1 MTTSIPQDQILDDDQ
16 PMEADGDPQGAV
28 SGDEQA
34 GPSEN
39 PAEELETGVVW
50 SRLLFLVAFFVFI
63 AVVGGRNAMFFVAG
77 IGAALFI
84 HEGGHFLAGRWS
96 GMLVTEYFIGFG
108 PRIFSFR
115 RGETVYGL
123 KAIPLGAYVRI
134 VGMSSL
140 EDVHPANEARTYRQ
154 AAWHK
159 RVITILAGPAT
170 HFVIAAFLMV
180 IYLMTNG
187 ALVADEEAWAIGDVV
202 PGSVA
207 EEAGLQSRDQI
218 VAINGQEL
226 NLWEDLSGTIQGIDG
241 ELTDFTVLRDGE
253 TFDLQVR
260 VGERLS
266 QLGAQGLNGLYYGDF
281 IRTFEGE
288 PVENYAQFADLASD
302 RVGEQV
308 SVGIQRGPSVIDQL
322 VEIDEVAPDSGNATL
337 GFLGVTRGPAF
348 DAPLS
353 IGGAVVEAP
362 QQLGSFISDI
372 AQRTPRLVTTR
383 DGLRSTFG
391 LTAFD
396 SPPVQES
403 VLDENGLVIE
413 FRPVDLPNIDQDRP
427 VSLIGLTRIASIVE
441 DGSFVLFLVIVINI
455 FFGMFNLVPLLP
467 LDGGHI
473 AIATYEKIRSV
484 ISGTR
489 HAADPNKLLP
499 VTYAVFGLLIVVQI
513 IAVVRDIYEIV
524 AF

>member
-1 MTTSIPQDQILDDDQ
+1 MTDTLENPTSDLSAAQPQEIRK
-16 PMEADGDPQGAV
+16 E
-28 SGDEQA
+28 
-34 GPSEN
+34 GPSAN
-39 PAEELETGVVW
+39 PAEELETGIVW
-50 SRLLFLVAFFVFI
+50 SRLLLLIGFFIFV
-63 AVVGGRNAMFFVAG
+63 AVVGGRNAIAFVAA

-134 VGMSSL
+134 VGMTSL
-140 EDVHPANEARTYRQ
+140 EQVHPANEARTYRQ

-159 RVITILAGPAT
+159 RVITILAGPMT

-180 IYLMTNG
+180 IYLSTNG
-187 ALVADEEAWAIGDVV
+187 ALNTDEDAWSIGDVV
-202 PGSVA
+202 AGSAA
-207 EEAGLQSRDQI
+207 EEAGLQSRDQV

-226 NLWEDLSGTIQGIDG
+226 TLWEDLSEGIRGFEG
-241 ELTDFTVLRDGE
+241 ELTEFTILRDGE
-253 TFDLQVR
+253 TFDLEVR

-266 QLGAQGLNGLYYGDF
+266 QLGAQGLNGLYFGEV
-281 IRTFEGE
+281 IRTFEGQ
-288 PVENYAQFADLASD
+288 PVTNYDEFAALASE
-302 RVGEQV
+302 RVGDQV
-308 SVGIQRGPSVIDQL
+308 TVGIQVGPDVVDQL
-322 VEIDEVAPDSGNATL
+322 VDIEQVATDSSAATI

-353 IGGAVVEAP
+353 VGEAIVETP
-362 QQLGSFISDI
+362 QQLGTFISDI

-383 DGLRSTFG
+383 EGLRSTFG

-396 SPPVQES
+396 DAPSAPVQF
-403 VLDENGLVIE
+403 DENGLEIE
-413 FRPVDLPNIDQDRP
+413 LRPVDLPNIDQDRP

-441 DGSFVLFLVIVINI
+441 DGSFVLFLIIVINI

-467 LDGGHI
+467 FDGGHI
-473 AIATYEKIRSV
+473 ALATYEKVRSV

-489 HAADPNKLLP
+489 YWADPNKLLP
-499 VTYAVFGLLIVVQI
+499 VTYAVFGLLVVVQI